1 MAGEKRS
8 LTVLTILLAFIAW
21 GVFFPSITTGS
32 VSPETADFGDVAV
45 GSTGSIPLEITN
57 TGSDTL
63 LINLRWKN
71 NNSCDFRLLKHGSED
86 LQPTSEIQLN
96 PEKSLTVDMSW
107 TPAERSEGTTCSDTL
122 KIVNGNGELLETV
135 PVTAKAVAAGDPP
148 KNPNGTIVIGEHDT
162 GVVDRLYD
170 GRLISEWIGEC
181 AAGARNRWRFV
192 RCVSALTNEL
202 KKAGVITCQDMRAIQ
217 RCAAQVKLRQRSRSK
232 VPRCALTKRRA
243 HHHRWFRGF
252 YR

>member
-8 LTVLTILLAFIAW
+8 LMVLTIVLAFIAW
-21 GVFFPSITTGS
+21 GVFFPRITTGS
-32 VSPETADFGDVAV
+32 VSSETADFGDVAV
-45 GSTGSIPLEITN
+45 GSTSSIPLEITN

-96 PEKSLTVDMSW
+96 PEKTLTVDISW
-107 TPAERSEGTTCSDTL
+107 TPAEGSEGTTCSDTL
-122 KIVNGNGELLETV
+122 EIRNFNYDILETV
-135 PVTAKAVAAGDPP
+135 LVTGNAVPAGSKKD
-148 KNPNGTIVIGEHDT
+148 PNGTIVIGEYET

-170 GRLISEWIGEC
+170 GKLISEWIGAC
-181 AAGARNRWRFV
+181 AAGAKNRCRFV

-202 KKAGVITCQDMRAIQ
+202 KRAGIISCQDKRAIQ
-217 RCAAQVKLRQRSRSK
+217 RCAAQVKLRQRPRSK
-232 VPRCALTKRRA
+232 VPRCGLTKRRA
-243 HHHRWFRGF
+243 HQHRWFSGF